1 MLLFCVYHIKEQR
14 SRNHTT
20 GTGKKM
26 DSELFKH
33 LFIPLHSRL
42 YSQAIKMLG
51 NQAEAEDALQILFLK
66 LWERRELLHDIKDRW
81 AYCSTML
88 ANICNDRWRKIPV
101 QESEEAANAIPDE
114 RNTTYEITDFENF
127 TKQYINRLPDIQ
139 KRVMIM
145 RMEGAS
151 TEEIEDATGLSA
163 TNIRT
168 ILSRVRQQLKKFY
181 K

>member
-1 MLLFCVYHIKEQR
+1 
-14 SRNHTT
+14 
-20 GTGKKM
+20 
-26 DSELFKH
+26 
-33 LFIPLHSRL
+33 
-42 YSQAIKMLG
+42 MLG

-139 KRVMIM
+139 KRVMTM

>member
-1 MLLFCVYHIKEQR
+1 
-14 SRNHTT
+14 
-20 GTGKKM
+20 
-26 DSELFKH
+26 
-33 LFIPLHSRL
+33 
-42 YSQAIKMLG
+42 
-51 NQAEAEDALQILFLK
+51 
-66 LWERRELLHDIKDRW
+66 
-81 AYCSTML
+81 ML

-101 QESEEAANAIPDE
+101 QESEEAANMIPDE
-114 RNTTYEITDFENF
+114 RNAIYEITDFENF
-127 TKQYINRLPDIQ
+127 AKQYINRLPDIQ

-151 TEEIEDATGLSA
+151 TEEIEYATGLSA